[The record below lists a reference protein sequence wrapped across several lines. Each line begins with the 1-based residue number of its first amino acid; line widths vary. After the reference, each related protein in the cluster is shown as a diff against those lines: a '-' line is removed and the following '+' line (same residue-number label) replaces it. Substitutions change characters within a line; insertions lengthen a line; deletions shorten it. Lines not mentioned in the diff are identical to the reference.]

1 LAALV
6 GLLEFIPALSLAWL
20 QDFRLA
26 PTMAGPYLRL
36 TGPFDF
42 ANQAAMFIE
51 ATLPFLLVFLWLAFM
66 NGRRA
71 LAIGLAIITF
81 IYLEAGFL
89 TFSRASFATILTV
102 AVAVAA
108 VLWLGKGQIQRQ
120 KIHLWAGTAGCVF
133 ILIPVNFLFSPTFQ
147 LRLSSAGDNEWYQ
160 ANIEVPAELQVSMD
174 ETVHIPVTLA
184 NEGNLTWENT
194 GSNAVVLSVI
204 WVQPQ
209 MNREWT
215 TRLRWPLP
223 EPLAPG
229 EQLSMEVPV
238 QTPPQEGEYSL
249 RWDLIQE
256 NIVWFGTKSET
267 PISSRVIVGN
277 ANVTEPET
285 DARFEPP
292 TPTFPPI
299 PGRLTLWRVAG
310 QLIARHPLLGIGL
323 DNFRLIYGREIGQTA
338 WNESIHTNS
347 TYLETLVSVGLIG
360 SLPFFGWMALMTLDI
375 WRTLRTSSVSIWQTA
390 VAAGILAF
398 FVHGLLDY
406 FLLFNTTALLFWL
419 LIGLWFS
426 LKTMPKGSQF

>member
-1 LAALV
+1 
-6 GLLEFIPALSLAWL
+6 
-20 QDFRLA
+20 
-26 PTMAGPYLRL
+26 MAGPYLRL

-51 ATLPFLLVFLWLAFM
+51 ATLPFLLAFIWLAFM
-66 NGRRA
+66 NGRRPF
-71 LAIGLAIITF
+71 AIGLTIITF
-81 IYLEAGFL
+81 IYLESGFL

-108 VLWLGKGQIQRQ
+108 VLWLGKSQIQRQ

-147 LRLSSAGDNEWYQ
+147 LRLSSTGDHEWYQ
-160 ANIEVPAELQVSMD
+160 AHIEVPAEVQVSMD

-204 WVQPQ
+204 WLQPQ

-215 TRLRWPLP
+215 TRLRWPLS

-238 QTPPQEGEYSL
+238 KTPPQEGEYSL

-277 ANVTEPET
+277 ANVSEPEA
-285 DARFEPP
+285 DSRFEPP

-299 PGRLTLWRVAG
+299 PGRLTLWRVTG

-323 DNFRLIYGREIGQTA
+323 DNFRLIYGRELGQTA

-360 SLPFFGWMALMTLDI
+360 SLPFFGWMVLMTLDI
-375 WRTLRTSSVSIWQTA
+375 WRTLRRPSVSIWQTA

-398 FVHGLLDY
+398 FIHGLLDY